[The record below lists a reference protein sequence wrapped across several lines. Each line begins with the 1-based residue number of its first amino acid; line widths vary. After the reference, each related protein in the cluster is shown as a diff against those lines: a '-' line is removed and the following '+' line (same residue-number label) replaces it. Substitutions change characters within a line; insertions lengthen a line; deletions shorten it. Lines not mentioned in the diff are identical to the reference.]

1 MFKKLM
7 SAVAAAALCV
17 SLAACGATATSEAA
31 AEATATPAPAVTEAP
46 AEETASAE
54 TADGALRVAGL
65 KGPTT
70 MGLVNLMAGEDAA
83 DYDFEMYGKADE
95 IVPQLVKGE
104 LDAAAV
110 PANLAATLYQ
120 KTNGAI
126 EVACINTL
134 GVLYVVENGETVN
147 SVEDLK
153 GKTIVTT
160 GKGTT
165 PEYVL
170 RYILTENG
178 VDPDSDVT
186 LDFYSEATE
195 ALAQLQAGT
204 STIAMLPQPFVTSA
218 LAQVEGL
225 RVALDMNEEWEKVA
239 GSKLVTGVLVAR
251 KDAVEADPARFA
263 AFMDGYKASVEA
275 ANTDL
280 ENTAALCEQYGIV
293 AKAALAQKALP
304 NCNIVFETG
313 DEMKTDLETYFN
325 VLYAADPTSVGGQLP
340 AGLGLRGPRQ
350 HGPGGQLH
358 RPDAG
363 EGAPGWL
370 APQQGGA
377 RLVKCHLQGVLEGVV
392 HLLRRTVQLPAPH
405 TDRSLPHP
413 LGPVHLG
420 ADGGPHG
427 AAAQGEAGGVGLPLQ
442 CTALPGG
449 IFRPLLREEGE
460 HHLLHRVF
468 IALRL
473 VVIVVQI
480 QIQLHSPPSS
490 REKSSGRR
498 PLSSAWPPS
507 GRGCSSAPAPGWRW
521 PRGRDRRGSPP
532 SAPPAASGTA

>member
-7 SAVAAAALCV
+7 SVVVAAALCV

-31 AEATATPAPAVTEAP
+31 AEATATSAPAVTEAP

-95 IVPQLVKGE
+95 IVPLLVKGE

-178 VDPDSDVT
+178 VDPDNDVT

-239 GSKLVTGVLVAR
+239 SSKLVTGVLVAR
-251 KDAVEADPARFA
+251 KDAVEADPVRFA

-340 AGLGLRGPRQ
+340 A
-350 HGPGGQLH
+350 
-358 RPDAG
+358 DDFYYAG
-363 EGAPGWL
+363 
-370 APQQGGA
+370 
-377 RLVKCHLQGVLEGVV
+377 
-392 HLLRRTVQLPAPH
+392 
-405 TDRSLPHP
+405 
-413 LGPVHLG
+413 
-420 ADGGPHG
+420 
-427 AAAQGEAGGVGLPLQ
+427 
-442 CTALPGG
+442 
-449 IFRPLLREEGE
+449 
-460 HHLLHRVF
+460 
-468 IALRL
+468 
-473 VVIVVQI
+473 
-480 QIQLHSPPSS
+480 
-490 REKSSGRR
+490 
-498 PLSSAWPPS
+498 
-507 GRGCSSAPAPGWRW
+507 
-521 PRGRDRRGSPP
+521 
-532 SAPPAASGTA
+532 

>member
-7 SAVAAAALCV
+7 SAVATAALCV

-46 AEETASAE
+46 AEEIASAE
-54 TADGALRVAGL
+54 TADGVLRVAGL

-95 IVPQLVKGE
+95 IVPLLVKGE

-178 VDPDSDVT
+178 VDPDNDVT

-340 AGLGLRGPRQ
+340 A
-350 HGPGGQLH
+350 
-358 RPDAG
+358 DDFYYAG
-363 EGAPGWL
+363 
-370 APQQGGA
+370 
-377 RLVKCHLQGVLEGVV
+377 
-392 HLLRRTVQLPAPH
+392 
-405 TDRSLPHP
+405 
-413 LGPVHLG
+413 
-420 ADGGPHG
+420 
-427 AAAQGEAGGVGLPLQ
+427 
-442 CTALPGG
+442 
-449 IFRPLLREEGE
+449 
-460 HHLLHRVF
+460 
-468 IALRL
+468 
-473 VVIVVQI
+473 
-480 QIQLHSPPSS
+480 
-490 REKSSGRR
+490 
-498 PLSSAWPPS
+498 
-507 GRGCSSAPAPGWRW
+507 
-521 PRGRDRRGSPP
+521 
-532 SAPPAASGTA
+532 

>member
-54 TADGALRVAGL
+54 TADGALRVAVL

-165 PEYVL
+165 PEYVM

-178 VDPDSDVT
+178 VDPDNDVT

-340 AGLGLRGPRQ
+340 A
-350 HGPGGQLH
+350 
-358 RPDAG
+358 DDFYYAG
-363 EGAPGWL
+363 
-370 APQQGGA
+370 
-377 RLVKCHLQGVLEGVV
+377 
-392 HLLRRTVQLPAPH
+392 
-405 TDRSLPHP
+405 
-413 LGPVHLG
+413 
-420 ADGGPHG
+420 
-427 AAAQGEAGGVGLPLQ
+427 
-442 CTALPGG
+442 
-449 IFRPLLREEGE
+449 
-460 HHLLHRVF
+460 
-468 IALRL
+468 
-473 VVIVVQI
+473 
-480 QIQLHSPPSS
+480 
-490 REKSSGRR
+490 
-498 PLSSAWPPS
+498 
-507 GRGCSSAPAPGWRW
+507 
-521 PRGRDRRGSPP
+521 
-532 SAPPAASGTA
+532 

>member
-31 AEATATPAPAVTEAP
+31 AEAAATPAPAVTEAP

-95 IVPQLVKGE
+95 IVPLLVKGE

-178 VDPDSDVT
+178 VDPDNDVT

-225 RVALDMNEEWEKVA
+225 RAALDMNEEWEKVA

-280 ENTAALCEQYGIV
+280 ENTAALCEEYGIV

-340 AGLGLRGPRQ
+340 A
-350 HGPGGQLH
+350 
-358 RPDAG
+358 DDFYYAG
-363 EGAPGWL
+363 
-370 APQQGGA
+370 
-377 RLVKCHLQGVLEGVV
+377 
-392 HLLRRTVQLPAPH
+392 
-405 TDRSLPHP
+405 
-413 LGPVHLG
+413 
-420 ADGGPHG
+420 
-427 AAAQGEAGGVGLPLQ
+427 
-442 CTALPGG
+442 
-449 IFRPLLREEGE
+449 
-460 HHLLHRVF
+460 
-468 IALRL
+468 
-473 VVIVVQI
+473 
-480 QIQLHSPPSS
+480 
-490 REKSSGRR
+490 
-498 PLSSAWPPS
+498 
-507 GRGCSSAPAPGWRW
+507 
-521 PRGRDRRGSPP
+521 
-532 SAPPAASGTA
+532 

>member
-46 AEETASAE
+46 AKETASAE
-54 TADGALRVAGL
+54 TADGALCVAGL

-95 IVPQLVKGE
+95 IVPLLVKGE

-178 VDPDSDVT
+178 VDPDNDVT

-280 ENTAALCEQYGIV
+280 ENTAALCEEYGIV

-340 AGLGLRGPRQ
+340 A
-350 HGPGGQLH
+350 
-358 RPDAG
+358 DDFYYAG
-363 EGAPGWL
+363 
-370 APQQGGA
+370 
-377 RLVKCHLQGVLEGVV
+377 
-392 HLLRRTVQLPAPH
+392 
-405 TDRSLPHP
+405 
-413 LGPVHLG
+413 
-420 ADGGPHG
+420 
-427 AAAQGEAGGVGLPLQ
+427 
-442 CTALPGG
+442 
-449 IFRPLLREEGE
+449 
-460 HHLLHRVF
+460 
-468 IALRL
+468 
-473 VVIVVQI
+473 
-480 QIQLHSPPSS
+480 
-490 REKSSGRR
+490 
-498 PLSSAWPPS
+498 
-507 GRGCSSAPAPGWRW
+507 
-521 PRGRDRRGSPP
+521 
-532 SAPPAASGTA
+532 